1 MVHSNSITN
10 GIFCANSRTS
20 SLRYLLF
27 FQIDNSH
34 YLKTKNIT
42 CYHCNNSIIEGLND
56 RGDII
61 SSIHYPSKSLEVNL
75 TYLRIEWMRA
85 VFLSCRLIFCSFL
98 GFFTIAHLSLAN
110 CNPRE
115 SAIARKNA
123 SSRRFFTRNP
133 IIILYE
139 FML

>member
-1 MVHSNSITN
+1 MPISTLIRTCNKSRITADKQTIPPHGTQQQYN
-10 GIFCANSRTS
+10 ERYILRQFKNFVTS
-20 SLRYLLF
+20 LF

-42 CYHCNNSIIEGLND
+42 CYRCNNSIIEGLND

-85 VFLSCRLIFCSFL
+85 VFLSCRLIFCSFFRL
-98 GFFTIAHLSLAN
+98 FSLLHISYWLIAIRAK
-110 CNPRE
+110 
-115 SAIARKNA
+115 AQ
-123 SSRRFFTRNP
+123 
-133 IIILYE
+133 
-139 FML
+139 